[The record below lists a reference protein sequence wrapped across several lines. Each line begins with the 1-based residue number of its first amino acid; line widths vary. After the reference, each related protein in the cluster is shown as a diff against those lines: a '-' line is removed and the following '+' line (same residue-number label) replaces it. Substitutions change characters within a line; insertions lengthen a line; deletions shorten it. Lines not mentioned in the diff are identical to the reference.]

1 MTVAVP
7 LRNLFPPAL
16 AMPLVL
22 VALTLAPA
30 SHAESLSVTLDGR
43 QRVTVAAED
52 VRLSK
57 LLREIARQADLE
69 LRLDPALDR
78 RTTLAARNQTLD
90 EFFNSLARRDRLNV
104 MLAWGKPVAGVRRL
118 TGVYVLKEGQT
129 DLSRLPPAAALAPG
143 ERKALKEAQQAE
155 RRAARRAERGLEP
168 GRKPRSDTG
177 KAAKAERKPGKPA
190 AVTATTG
197 KPAVRAPAATA
208 PAKAPSRAPATT
220 PATTPAPVPPER

>member
-1 MTVAVP
+1 MNVAAH
-7 LRNLFPPAL
+7 RSKLFPPAL

-22 VALTLAPA
+22 VVLALAPA

-43 QRVTVAAED
+43 QRLTVNAED

-57 LLREIARQADLE
+57 LLREIARQADLD

-78 RTTLAARNQTLD
+78 RTTLATRNQTLD
-90 EFFNSLARRDRLNV
+90 EFFNGLARRDRLNV

-129 DLSRLPPAAALAPG
+129 DLSRLPPAASLAPG

-155 RRAARRAERGLEP
+155 RRTARRAERGLEP
-168 GRKPRSDTG
+168 GRKQRSDAG

-190 AVTATTG
+190 AATAPTG
-197 KPAVRAPAATA
+197 KPAAQAPPATA
-208 PAKAPSRAPATT
+208 PAKAPSRV